1 MPEDLTENQNSLGD
15 VTKIIAPAGAEVSPN
30 FLKIGDKLAKTF
42 FILTYPRYLSTG
54 WFEPVINM
62 PNLFDISIFVNPV
75 DTGMALKNLRKK
87 AGQLESQMNEEQ
99 EKGLVRNPVL
109 ETAIND
115 VESLRDSL
123 QQSQEKMFNVGVY
136 ITVYANTQEELAK
149 LESQLVTMM
158 EAKLIYIK
166 PALFQQLEGLFSV
179 LPLQNDKLQV
189 YNPMNTSPIS
199 SFFPF
204 ISEDLSSNKGIMY
217 GINLDNENLV
227 IFDRFSLENANQ
239 VVFAKSGSGKSY
251 TTKLEII
258 RSLMEGVD
266 MVIVIDPENEYDKLA
281 KTFGGSMFNI
291 SLSSHEHI
299 NPFDIPIIP
308 DGETP
313 SDVLRSH
320 IVTLASLVKLMVG
333 HVTPEEDAILDR
345 AITETYASREI
356 TPDED
361 FMGKEAPLLGDLE
374 TVLRN
379 LEGGTSLAEKLYKYT
394 HGSFSGFLNQAT
406 NIDINNRLI
415 VFSIRDLEE
424 ELRPIGMYV
433 VLNFIWNLIRAKLAK
448 RLLFIDE
455 AWIMMK
461 NDDSAQF
468 LFGLVKRAR
477 KYYLGVTTITQD
489 VEDFLRSPYG
499 RPIVTNSSIQ
509 LLLKQA
515 PATIDIVAKAF
526 DLTDAEKNFLLGAEV
541 GTGIFFAG
549 KRHVAIQIVPSYFE
563 DQVIT
568 TNPEQLLEEKGVL

>member
-1 MPEDLTENQNSLGD
+1 MPEPIKENEPVQD
-15 VTKIIAPAGAEVSPN
+15 VKKIIAPAGAEVSAN
-30 FLKIGDKLAKTF
+30 SLKIGDKIAKTF
-42 FILTYPRYLSTG
+42 FVLTYPRYLSTG
-54 WFEPVINM
+54 WFEPIINL
-62 PNLFDISIFVNPV
+62 PNLFDISIFIDPI
-75 DTGMALKNLRKK
+75 DTGLALKNLRKK

-115 VESLRDSL
+115 VENLRDSL

-136 ITVYANTQEELAK
+136 ITIYADSEEDIAR
-149 LESQLVTMM
+149 LESKLITMM

-166 PALFQQLEGLFSV
+166 PALFQQLDGLSSI
-179 LPLQNDKLQV
+179 LPLAEDKLQV
-189 YNPMNTSPIS
+189 WSPMNTSPIS

-204 ISEDLSSNKGIMY
+204 ISEDLSSNQGIMY

-266 MVIVIDPENEYDKLA
+266 MVLVIDPENEYDKLA

-299 NPFDIPIIP
+299 NPFDIPTIP
-308 DGETP
+308 EGETP

-320 IVTLASLVKLMVG
+320 IVTLASLIKLMVG
-333 HVTPEEDAILDR
+333 KVSPEEDAILDR

-361 FMGKEAPLLGDLE
+361 FLGKEAPLLGDLE

-379 LEGGTSLAEKLYKYT
+379 LEGGASLAEKLYKYT
-394 HGSFSGFLNQAT
+394 KGSFSGFLNQAT
-406 NIDINNRLI
+406 NIDVNNRLI

-433 VLNFIWNLIRAKLAK
+433 VLNFIWNIIRARLAK

-563 DQVIT
+563 DQIIT
-568 TNPEQLLEEKGVL
+568 TNPEQLLEERGAL